1 MENSGETEDGSEDR
15 LKFSRAAGTP
25 EKYGPNALA
34 EADGPVSEFLMSSVC
49 AMVLRNGDELPAS
62 IAFRGDL
69 YLLFERGD
77 IVRCHCRAWK
87 DRDSGEVIH
96 ANGERWLTKTQRP
109 KRIAVRSD
117 GSRRAVAVAGLAAQG
132 RWLCF
137 RVV

>member
-1 MENSGETEDGSEDR
+1 
-15 LKFSRAAGTP
+15 
-25 EKYGPNALA
+25 
-34 EADGPVSEFLMSSVC
+34 
-49 AMVLRNGDELPAS
+49 MVPRNGDELPAS

-69 YLLFERGD
+69 YLWFEHGD